1 MNFSQFFIQRPIF
14 AAVLSLLILIGGA
27 ISLFQLPISEYP
39 EVVPPTVVVRADFPG
54 ANPKVIGETVASP
67 LEQAIVGVEG
77 MLYMSSQSTIDGRLT
92 LTVTFALGTDL
103 DNAQVQVQNRVTR
116 TMPTLPTEVQRLGV
130 TVDKASPDLTMVV
143 HLTSPDQRYDML
155 YLSN

>member
-39 EVVPPTVVVRADFPG
+39 EVVPPTVVVRANFPG

-67 LEQAIVGVEG
+67 LEQAITGVEN
-77 MLYMSSQSTIDGRLT
+77 MLYMSSQSTSDGKLT
-92 LTVTFALGTDL
+92 LTITFALGTDL

-116 TMPTLPTEVQRLGV
+116 TEPKLPEEVTRLGI

-143 HLTSPDQRYDML
+143 HLTSPDNRYD
-155 YLSN
+155 